1 MSAMLDPLNTAPP
14 TAMKILRYQL
24 TFLTPAFLG
33 DAEQNGRWRTPPFK
47 AQLRQWWRLVY
58 AADHGF
64 NVDLAQMRRDE
75 GLLFGN
81 AWLSHREGG
90 REVAD
95 HSKSLV
101 RLRLSRWDKGQ
112 LAKWKPLAQV
122 RHPEV
127 RFAVGSDLYLGY
139 GPLILPRG
147 AREPALKKNAAI
159 QAGES
164 AEFSVAVPESDASQ
178 SDASRVERA
187 LALMHR
193 FGTVGGRSRNGWGS
207 YALAPLKGKKLPGNQ
222 TPTRPWKDCLQF
234 DWPHAI
240 GCDEK
245 GPLIWQTEPLDD
257 WKAVIKRLAELKIGL
272 RTQLRF
278 TTGHNAPHVEDRLWL
293 SYPVTNHSVK
303 AWGRNAR
310 LPNQLRF
317 KVRNTDNGKLVGVI
331 FHVPHLPPPAF
342 EPNGAAVEKVWQK
355 VLQFLNTRP
364 GLTRI
369 DG

>member
-1 MSAMLDPLNTAPP
+1 MFAMLDPRNAARP

-33 DAEQNGRWRTPPFK
+33 DADQSGRWRTPPLK
-47 AQLRQWWRLVY
+47 AQLRQWWRMVY
-58 AADHGF
+58 AAGRGF
-64 NVDLAQMRRDE
+64 NVDLAQMRREE

-81 AWLSHREGG
+81 AWLSHREGA

-95 HSKSLV
+95 HSKSVV

-112 LAKWKPLAQV
+112 LAQWKPLSQV

-127 RFAVGSDLYLGY
+127 RIPVGSDLYLGY
-139 GPLILPRG
+139 GPLALPRG
-147 AREPALKKNAAI
+147 ARGPTLKKNAAI
-159 QAGES
+159 QAGAS
-164 AEFSVAVPESDASQ
+164 AEFSIAVPEPYAIG
-178 SDASRVERA
+178 VEGA

-207 YALAPLKGKKLPGNQ
+207 YALAPLEGTEPIVNRI
-222 TPTRPWKDCLQF
+222 PTRLWMDCLTL

-240 GCDEK
+240 GSSQN
-245 GPLIWQTEPLDD
+245 GGQQPLIWQTEAFSD
-257 WKAVIKRLAELKIGL
+257 WKAMMKRLAEIKIGL
-272 RTQLRF
+272 RTQFRF
-278 TTGHNAPHVEDRLWL
+278 TTGPNAPRVEPRHWL
-293 SYPVTNHSVK
+293 SYPVTKHSVQ
-303 AWGRNAR
+303 AWGQNAR

-317 KVRNTDNGKLVGVI
+317 KVREDGDQLVGVI

-342 EPNGAAVEKVWQK
+342 APNRSAIEKVWQK
-355 VLQFLNTRP
+355 VHQFLDAQQ
-364 GLTRI
+364 GLARI